1 MKEKFKYVVISVVL
15 LIPFI
20 YSFFYLKAYWNP
32 YGEGNIDNLPVAI
45 VNEDKGDKGAKLVT
59 SIKNSKKLKLN
70 IVDKEE
76 AENGLYDGK
85 YYALINIPKDF
96 TENMESASKINKKH
110 ATITYSPNQKSNF
123 LASQIINSVVNAVEK
138 NLDNE
143 INSAITK
150 ELSGKIKEVPEKLDK
165 ISSGFQNLK
174 EGTDKLNEGSKTLR
188 EGTNTLNTKYNEFNQ
203 GVYTLN
209 NGVLK
214 LQEGSDK
221 LTSGLSTAAAGSNQI
236 KSTLDNKITELQNDN
251 SEALSDQELEGIGQ
265 LAEANTTL
273 NEALIKTSA
282 MQEIEANSTYQAII
296 DGINAIKTNYINN
309 GITTKESCN
318 VLPDP
323 TSISTCEEYL
333 TRYPYLIEEKTIMEE
348 VAKNA
353 AFSSAKAISKQTAK
367 EVARNVAREAKE
379 KAKTTSI
386 ESLSELSQ
394 NLGNLNNGLNA
405 LFDGAKE
412 LSSGIHTLYNGS
424 NTLYNG
430 SLQIHTG
437 INTLNTGVQTLST
450 GISTLNT
457 SVKEAKDELD
467 TNISK
472 TKESIKPVEGL
483 SEYSKE
489 PVKINTKV
497 VNEVKSY
504 GTSFSPLFMSIGL
517 WVGSLMMFVVLYY
530 DKEERF
536 GLLGINSKNY
546 VKQILAYHGLITISS
561 LVLGM
566 LLHMFLEL
574 DITNVPLYYLILV
587 LTGNTFMGIIEF
599 LIICLKD
606 VGKFIALILLVL
618 QLAASG
624 GTFPIETVTKGFR
637 WMNPLLPM
645 TYTVN
650 LLRESLIKID
660 SSLLTKNLIIVI
672 IICTL
677 FFTVNILLAKLKE
690 QKENID

>member
-1 MKEKFKYVVISVVL
+1 MKNKFKYIVISVVL

-45 VNEDKGDKGAKLVT
+45 VNEDQGDKGDKLVT
-59 SIKNSKKLKLN
+59 SIKNSKKLKLD
-70 IVDKEE
+70 IIDKEE
-76 AENGLYDGK
+76 AEDGLYEGK

-96 TENMESASKINKKH
+96 TENMESASKTEKKH

-138 NLDNE
+138 KLDNE
-143 INSAITK
+143 VNSSITK

-165 ISSGFQNLK
+165 ISTGFQNLK
-174 EGTDKLNEGSKTLR
+174 EGTDKLNEGSKTLK

-203 GVYTLN
+203 GIYTLN

-214 LQEGSDK
+214 LQDGSDK
-221 LTSGLSTAAAGSNQI
+221 LTSGISAAASGSNQI
-236 KSTLDNKITELQNDN
+236 KTALDSKITELQNDN
-251 SEALSDQELEGIGQ
+251 SEALSNQELEGIGQ
-265 LAEANTTL
+265 LAEATTTS
-273 NEALIKTSA
+273 NEAIIKGAA
-282 MQEIEANSTYQAII
+282 MQEIEANSTYQAIVA
-296 DGINAIKTNYINN
+296 GINAIQTNYINN
-309 GITTKESCN
+309 GITTKEACSA
-318 VLPDP
+318 LPDS
-323 TSISTCEEYL
+323 TSAATCEEYL

-353 AFSSAKAISKQTAK
+353 AFSAAKVISKQTAK

-394 NLGNLNNGLNA
+394 NIGNLNNGLNT
-405 LFDGAKE
+405 LYSGAKE

-437 INTLNTGVQTLST
+437 INTLNTGAQTLST

-457 SVKEAKDELD
+457 SVKQAKDELD

-472 TKESIKPVEGL
+472 TKDSIKPVEGL

-489 PVKINTKV
+489 PIKIDTKV

-536 GLLGINSKNY
+536 GVLGINSKNY
-546 VKQILAYHGLITISS
+546 LKQILAYHGLITISS

-566 LLHMFLEL
+566 LLHMFLDL

-599 LIICLKD
+599 LIICFKD

-660 SSLLTKNLIIVI
+660 SSLLSKNLIVVI